1 MLQPTPYT
9 IRKTRAAKTRAAKTA
24 TTKSISDYPLLV
36 AAEAAA
42 RATRVVIR
50 QAEMVI
56 RVITCTA
63 RAAKA
68 TATKMISYTND
79 RTAEVWTAGH
89 LVCTRTGMD
98 PWIAA

>member
-1 MLQPTPYT
+1 MLQPTPHRV
-9 IRKTRAAKTRAAKTA
+9 RKSRPARTTASKT
-24 TTKSISDYPLLV
+24 SIIKPISAFPLLM

-68 TATKMISYTND
+68 SATKAISYTAG
-79 RTAEVWTAGH
+79 RTAEVWTAGR
-89 LVCTRTGMD
+89 LVCTRTGME